1 MSGFTSKE
9 LRAAIDRCNAECSR
23 MVARHE
29 VPEKIQSRRRGI
41 ETLMRWLARA
51 EERER
56 SEKAA
61 EG

>member
-1 MSGFTSKE
+1 MGFTSKE
-9 LRAAIDRCNAECSR
+9 LRAEIDRCNRECTT

-29 VPEKIQSRRRGI
+29 APEKIESRRRGI

-56 SEKAA
+56 REKAP